1 MKGIFTLLALGCLIG
16 TGTAQ
21 KSFMTASDYK
31 KYWEGK
37 TFKAHTPAQPT
48 KAGEGKGDWIQCQAC
63 KLSMS

>member
-1 MKGIFTLLALGCLIG
+1 
-16 TGTAQ
+16 
-21 KSFMTASDYK
+21 MTASDYK

-48 KAGEGKGDWIQCQAC
+48 KAGEGKGDWLQCQAC